1 VYFFKKKNIKLPV
14 NVIIKRSIVFIRGII
29 MEYAGTW
36 LPLMGL
42 FTFILPIG
50 LTIFVLV
57 MLYQMNQSLKRI
69 AESLEKK

>member
-1 VYFFKKKNIKLPV
+1 MLLLVLKQALFFKGEN
-14 NVIIKRSIVFIRGII
+14 I
-29 MEYAGTW
+29 MESAGTW

-50 LTIFVLV
+50 LTVFVLV

>member
-1 VYFFKKKNIKLPV
+1 
-14 NVIIKRSIVFIRGII
+14 
-29 MEYAGTW
+29 MESAGTW

-50 LTIFVLV
+50 LTVFVLV

>member
-1 VYFFKKKNIKLPV
+1 MLLWNWSKLCIYKGE
-14 NVIIKRSIVFIRGII
+14 NL
-29 MEYAGTW
+29 MESAGTW

-50 LTIFVLV
+50 LTVFVLV